1 MNKILKSLLTLV
13 LLLSVGTSVNAE
25 TDGDGSVEGN
35 GSSTT
40 YVATVNDQNYETVQ
54 AAIDANNQATINVV
68 ANTTEDITVPSGK
81 IITLVIAEGV
91 TITNST
97 SHTITNNGTLTVTGA
112 GNVDNVTHKKAAL
125 VNNVGA
131 TASLS
136 GSVKYTRSQEAGSD
150 KNNSGGNSYY
160 NIKNTGNMRI
170 TENTTV
176 TSSGHFSSLI
186 INGDVTTESTLVIEN
201 GTFSGG
207 INTVKNGDYGRLTI
221 ENGTFSNTTQS
232 TILNWHYALIK
243 GGTFTA
249 GDNASNSLIVGKWKE
264 YTKHDSNSYVE
275 PLLYT
280 TLGETYVT
288 GGNFTGGVSQY
299 TSSNSIGQW
308 ENGSYFISGGT
319 YSVDVSE
326 YLVEGYNLAKIGDK
340 YVVVK
345 DGENAPVKEAITP
358 AVDETTFDE
367 VSNVIAEA
375 TTAVTVTG
383 VKLEANQLEKVA
395 DEEKTK
401 VDEAVKSA
409 VNKSNEVEILLPL
422 NINLKAITKNT
433 ATGDVTETGITQ
445 LNNKITAIIYLD
457 ETTLATLQ
465 DKTIKV
471 VREHD
476 GTYDVLDATLDANAL
491 KFETD
496 KFSNYYVVTYKVST
510 LDDTKKDNTS
520 TNTTTKSTTTTT
532 KSTGGWDDGGP
543 FTTDNCGNVF
553 DRWGNKIYEAKGCN
567 VGGYNLVRTSVE
579 D

>member
-13 LLLSVGTSVNAE
+13 LLFSVGTSVNAE
-25 TDGDGSVEGN
+25 TDDDGSVEGN

-54 AAIDANNQATINVV
+54 AAIDANDQATINVV
-68 ANTTEDITVPSGK
+68 ANTNEDITVPSGK
-81 IITLVIAEGV
+81 NITLVIAESV

-131 TASLS
+131 TATLS
-136 GSVKYTRSQEAGSD
+136 GSVKYTRSKEAGSD

-207 INTVKNGDYGRLTI
+207 INTVKNGDFGKLYI
-221 ENGTFSNTTQS
+221 KNGKFSNTTQA
-232 TILNWHYALIK
+232 TILNWHYAEIEGGTYTPSENASDAMLVGKWIESSYITEGNTIIK
-243 GGTFTA
+243 GG
-249 GDNASNSLIVGKWKE
+249 DWV
-264 YTKHDSNSYVE
+264 
-275 PLLYT
+275 
-280 TLGETYVT
+280 
-288 GGNFTGGVSQY
+288 GNFSQY
-299 TSSNSIGQW
+299 YNPEVIDCYKSGTYS
-308 ENGSYFISGGT
+308 ISGGT

-367 VSNVIAEA
+367 ASNVIAEA

-422 NINLKAITKNT
+422 NINLKAITK
-433 ATGDVTETGITQ
+433 
-445 LNNKITAIIYLD
+445 KY
-457 ETTLATLQ
+457 
-465 DKTIKV
+465 
-471 VREHD
+471 
-476 GTYDVLDATLDANAL
+476 
-491 KFETD
+491 
-496 KFSNYYVVTYKVST
+496 
-510 LDDTKKDNTS
+510 
-520 TNTTTKSTTTTT
+520 
-532 KSTGGWDDGGP
+532 
-543 FTTDNCGNVF
+543 
-553 DRWGNKIYEAKGCN
+553 CN
-567 VGGYNLVRTSVE
+567 R
-579 D
+579 